1 MGEFSRRRLTEGG
14 RGSSPSEAGGE
25 PPTPAFR
32 LPKGVGSVVLAH
44 APRLIPFGYLAAS
57 NERARLESLARAD
70 KAQEARPGLRPA

>member
-1 MGEFSRRRLTEGG
+1 MTLATDGIFSFYSRVGD
-14 RGSSPSEAGGE
+14 PSGGE